1 MGAPLLVVSGLC
13 GLAALLLLRRGSLP
27 AVRTLAAIAVTTVV
41 GGWGAAQYPYL
52 LGTHLTIQ
60 QAAVP
65 TATLWVL
72 ILVSCVAVVLVAPS
86 LLLLCS
92 LQLRRKLG

>member
-13 GLAALLLLRRGSLP
+13 GLAALLLLRKGSP
-27 AVRTLAAIAVTTVV
+27 PVVRTLAAVAITTVV
-41 GGWGAAQYPYL
+41 GGWGVAQYPYL

-60 QAAVP
+60 QAAAP
-65 TATLWVL
+65 AATLWVL
-72 ILVSCVAVVLVAPS
+72 TAVAFVAVVLIAPS
-86 LLLLCS
+86 LLLLYS